1 LIVQSLTGLQQKLFF
16 EFLCYNVTL
25 LDFGGKML
33 SFKRVMLVFV
43 LMFSLAEAA
52 VLNGISII
60 VENEPITTAEIKALQ
75 HSMRIS
81 KSKATDLLIQN
92 ALQKSVSKDIHVSDD
107 EIDAKIQQIS
117 AINKISIK
125 KMQQILKKQG
135 MKWYDYRQR
144 VQTEIKKQ
152 KFYQSNIAPLIPI
165 PGEDQLKLFYK
176 KNRKI
181 FKVPT
186 KITMVEYSAGS
197 IEELKAFASSKKL
210 TKGIKSKTV
219 TKNESQ
225 LTPQLFSMAISSPVG
240 SYMQP
245 MNAGDKFVMYKIKGK
260 SGSKILP
267 FDKARNG
274 VIQAWKHKQ
283 RKQATEDYFKKL
295 KTSANIVYVR
305 K

>member
-1 LIVQSLTGLQQKLFF
+1 
-16 EFLCYNVTL
+16 
-25 LDFGGKML
+25 
-33 SFKRVMLVFV
+33 
-43 LMFSLAEAA
+43 MFSIAEAR

-60 VENEPITTAEIKALQ
+60 VEDEPITTAEITAVQK
-75 HSMRIS
+75 SMRIS
-81 KSKATDLLIQN
+81 KQKAIDLLIQSS
-92 ALQKSVSKDIHVSDD
+92 LQKSVSKDVHISDD

-144 VQTEIKKQ
+144 VKTEIKKQ
-152 KFYQSNIAPLIPI
+152 KFYQRNIAPLIPI

-176 KNRKI
+176 KNRKL
-181 FKVPT
+181 FRVPT
-186 KITMVEYSAGS
+186 TISMVEYSAKS
-197 IEELKAFASSKKL
+197 MEELKAFASTKKIS
-210 TKGIKSKTV
+210 KGIKSRTV
-219 TKNESQ
+219 SKREKD
-225 LTPQLFSMAISSPVG
+225 LTPQLFSMAISSPTG
-240 SYMQP
+240 KFMQP
-245 MNAGDKFVMYKIKGK
+245 MNAGDKFIMYKIKGK
-260 SGSKILP
+260 SGSKILSYE
-267 FDKARNG
+267 KARNG

>member
-1 LIVQSLTGLQQKLFF
+1 MEAIMFILGRIVLVFML
-16 EFLCYNVTL
+16 
-25 LDFGGKML
+25 ML
-33 SFKRVMLVFV
+33 SLSEARVVN
-43 LMFSLAEAA
+43 A
-52 VLNGISII
+52 ISII
-60 VENEPITTAEIKALQ
+60 VEDEPITTAEIEAIQ
-75 HSMRIS
+75 RSMKIS
-81 KSKATDLLIQN
+81 KKKAIDLLIQSS
-92 ALQKSVSKDIHVSDD
+92 LQKSVSKDVAVSDD

-125 KMQQILKKQG
+125 KMQQILKRQG

-144 VQTEIKKQ
+144 VKTEIKKQ

-176 KNRKI
+176 KNRKL

-186 KITMVEYSAGS
+186 AVTMVEYSAQS
-197 IEELKAFASSKKL
+197 IDELKAFASTKKL
-210 TKGIKSKTV
+210 TKGIKSKTI
-219 TKNESQ
+219 TKREKD
-225 LTPQLFSMAISSPVG
+225 LTPQLFSMAVSSPKG
-240 SYMQP
+240 SFMQP
-245 MNAGDKFVMYKIKGK
+245 MNAGDRAIMYKIKSK
-260 SGSKILP
+260 SGSKIL
-267 FDKARNG
+267 DYEKARNG

>member
-1 LIVQSLTGLQQKLFF
+1 MFILGRIVLVFML
-16 EFLCYNVTL
+16 
-25 LDFGGKML
+25 ML
-33 SFKRVMLVFV
+33 SLSEARVV
-43 LMFSLAEAA
+43 
-52 VLNGISII
+52 NGISII
-60 VENEPITTAEIKALQ
+60 VEDEPITTAEIQAIQ
-75 HSMRIS
+75 RSMKIS
-81 KSKATDLLIQN
+81 KKKAIDLLIQSS
-92 ALQKSVSKDIHVSDD
+92 LQKSVSKDVAVSDD

-125 KMQQILKKQG
+125 KMQQILKRQG

-144 VQTEIKKQ
+144 VKTEIKKQ

-176 KNRKI
+176 KNRKL

-186 KITMVEYSAGS
+186 AVTMVEYSAQS
-197 IEELKAFASSKKL
+197 VDELKAFASTKKL

-219 TKNESQ
+219 TKREKD
-225 LTPQLFSMAISSPVG
+225 LTPQLFSMAVSSPEG
-240 SYMQP
+240 SFMQP
-245 MNAGDKFVMYKIKGK
+245 MNAGDRAIMYKIKSK
-260 SGSKILP
+260 SGSKIL
-267 FDKARNG
+267 DYEKARNG

>member
-1 LIVQSLTGLQQKLFF
+1 VEAIMFILGRIVLVFML
-16 EFLCYNVTL
+16 
-25 LDFGGKML
+25 ML
-33 SFKRVMLVFV
+33 SLSEARVV
-43 LMFSLAEAA
+43 
-52 VLNGISII
+52 NGISII
-60 VENEPITTAEIKALQ
+60 VEDEPITTAEIQAIQ
-75 HSMRIS
+75 RSMKIS
-81 KSKATDLLIQN
+81 KKKAIDLLIQSS
-92 ALQKSVSKDIHVSDD
+92 LQKSVSKDVAVSDD

-125 KMQQILKKQG
+125 KMQQILKRQG

-144 VQTEIKKQ
+144 VKTEIKKQ

-176 KNRKI
+176 KNRKL

-186 KITMVEYSAGS
+186 AVTMVEYSAQS
-197 IEELKAFASSKKL
+197 VDELKAFASTKKL

-219 TKNESQ
+219 TKREKD
-225 LTPQLFSMAISSPVG
+225 LTPQLFSMAVSSPEG
-240 SYMQP
+240 SFMQP
-245 MNAGDKFVMYKIKGK
+245 MNAGDRAIMYKIKSK
-260 SGSKILP
+260 SGSKIL
-267 FDKARNG
+267 DYEKARNG